1 MRKRAFIFIILSF
14 FLISACGGSSTD
26 SNTSIGSSIPA
37 GGTPFAGTWNIVAN
51 IAVFAGSNETNIIQ
65 TSTILVGGNGV
76 SAISSTDATGALTV
90 NFNGSSVGYQTTL
103 LVANG
108 VEGAAPCSLTIAGT
122 GNIVGVDSV
131 DNSALSGSFGSET
144 FICNGAAVTL
154 SGNFSGSIEPTE
166 SVTPVDPAAPT
177 T

>member
-1 MRKRAFIFIILSF
+1 MRKLAFILTVLSF
-14 FLISACGGSSTD
+14 FLIGACGGSSTD
-26 SNTSIGSSIPA
+26 SNNSIGSSIPA

-51 IAVFAGSNETNIIQ
+51 ITIFAGSNETNIIQ

-108 VEGAAPCSLTIAGT
+108 VDGAAPCTLTIAGT
-122 GNIVGVDSV
+122 GNIVGIDSV

-144 FICNGAAVTL
+144 FICNGAGVTL
-154 SGNFSGSIEPTE
+154 SGNFSGSINPTE
-166 SVTPVDPAAPT
+166 TVTPTDPVAPAT
-177 T
+177 